1 MRFLRTSVALLVLA
15 SSAFAQPQDEAEERP
30 RFERWSGPLS
40 ESERAAAEILRASRR
55 AQDDEARAKLGQRLW
70 AVGKTDVNALLEIL
84 VRARV
89 PETADTDAAQILS
102 TPQREMVL
110 AALAALPPE
119 RIRPLIKTRLEE
131 ANNDAVRLAAVHLL
145 GAIGAQSDILE
156 CCKLTPRDAE
166 GRPTDTGRDA
176 LCAAITSILQRDGDA
191 WKAIPNVLR
200 SQRPEVQSALL
211 TAVGDAGGA
220 RAFEVLLDAARGS
233 RHLEEQAVSRLRS
246 VYQDVG
252 AEDRRECAAWIAGQL
267 RYGRAEFVRTMLQ
280 TIGVLD
286 DGTHVPQLLEY
297 LADENPNTREAAA
310 WALRKITGA
319 SYPTDSA
326 LWKAWYQQEQR
337 WMLRER
343 PKLCDSLSASDRGKV
358 SAALKQYAERRTV
371 RDELTLDLLP
381 LLKRPEHDLIV
392 RTCEVLARLN
402 SPLAVEPMLPLID
415 SVNPRILAAARTSLE
430 SITGRTLPASSED
443 AYAALYPR

>member
-1 MRFLRTSVALLVLA
+1 MQLLRTSVALLALA
-15 SSAFAQPQDEAEERP
+15 SFAFAQAQDEVEERP
-30 RFERWSGPLS
+30 RFERWVGPLS
-40 ESERAAAEILRASRR
+40 EGEQAAAEILRESRR
-55 AQDDEARAKLGQRLW
+55 AQDDETRAKLGQRLW

-89 PETADTDAAQILS
+89 PETTETDSMQILS
-102 TPQREMVL
+102 EPQREMVL

-131 ANNDAVRLAAVHLL
+131 TNTDAVRLAAVHLL
-145 GAIGAQSDILE
+145 GAIGAPSDVAE
-156 CCKLTPRDAE
+156 CCKLTPRDGE
-166 GRPTDTGRDA
+166 GRPTDVGHDA
-176 LCAAITSILQRDGDA
+176 LCTAITSILQRDGDA
-191 WKAIPNVLR
+191 WKVIPDVLR

-211 TAVGDAGGA
+211 TAVADAGGV
-220 RAFEVLLDAARGS
+220 RAFEVLFNAARGS
-233 RHLEEQAVSRLRS
+233 RQLEEQAVSQLRS
-246 VYQDVG
+246 VCEDVG
-252 AEDRRECAAWIAGQL
+252 AEDRRECSSWLASQL
-267 RYGRAEFVRTMLQ
+267 RHGRAEYVRTMLQ

-297 LADENPNTREAAA
+297 LVDENPNTREAAG

-319 SYPTDSA
+319 SYPTDSV
-326 LWKAWYQQEQR
+326 LWKTWYAQEQR

-343 PKLCDSLSASDRGKV
+343 PKLCDSLSSSDRSKV
-358 SAALKQYAERRTV
+358 AAALKQYSERRTF
-371 RDELTLDLLP
+371 RDDLALDLLP
-381 LLKRPEHDLIV
+381 LLKRPEQDVVV
-392 RTCEVLARLN
+392 RTCEVLARLD
-402 SPLAVEPMLPLID
+402 SPLAVESMLPLID